1 MTPSPSRND
10 PAGAAY
16 LDLRKLARADGRPT
30 DELIQLYAL
39 EGFLGRLAASP
50 HNESL
55 VLKGGVLLAAFD
67 IRRPTRDI
75 DFAAVT
81 IDGDAEHIR
90 QVVYDVLAVK
100 QDDGLTFDIP
110 RTAVEPIRDD
120 ELYPCVRAMIR
131 ATLATAKIRFHIDV
145 NIGDP
150 LWPKPRRLPSPGSSA
165 VTRSRSLATRSNSYS
180 LRRLSPRSNAAPPT
194 HAGAT
199 LSTSHA
205 LPRNPST
212 SPLFAGRS
220 PSSLD
225 IATPTLRRFA
235 MYWQATIRS
244 HNHDGPH
251 GEPTKA
257 STIRQRRSPICS
269 PWSWPSQ
276 IAISMRRSQR
286 QSCEVGEV
294 TSSPAEPQVI
304 RTTLMRLRRQLG
316 THIDPM

>member
-39 EGFLGRLAASP
+39 EGFLGRFAASP

-90 QVVYDVLAVK
+90 QVVNDVLAVK

-150 LWPKPRRLPSPGSSA
+150 LWPKPQKVAVPRLLGGDPISVVGYSVELVLAEKIVTAVQRGTANSASTSTRCGCTTSPTWASERRRSARRPIIDEQPVRVSGFFHEAESA
-165 VTRSRSLATRSNSYS
+165 V
-180 LRRLSPRSNAAPPT
+180 
-194 HAGAT
+194 
-199 LSTSHA
+199 
-205 LPRNPST
+205 
-212 SPLFAGRS
+212 PL
-220 PSSLD
+220 
-225 IATPTLRRFA
+225 TP
-235 MYWQATIRS
+235 
-244 HNHDGPH
+244 
-251 GEPTKA
+251 
-257 STIRQRRSPICS
+257 
-269 PWSWPSQ
+269 
-276 IAISMRRSQR
+276 
-286 QSCEVGEV
+286 
-294 TSSPAEPQVI
+294 
-304 RTTLMRLRRQLG
+304 
-316 THIDPM
+316 

>member
-10 PAGAAY
+10 PADAAY

-90 QVVYDVLAVK
+90 QVVNDVLAVK

-120 ELYPCVRAMIR
+120 ELYPCVRAMVR

-150 LWPKPRRLPSPGSSA
+150 LWPKPQKVAVPRLLGGDPISVVGYSVELVLAEKIGTAVQRGTANTRWRDFVDISRLAAKPSDVAALRRSIA
-165 VTRSRSLATRSNSYS
+165 VVAGHRDADLAT
-180 LRRLSPRSNAAPPT
+180 LRDVLAGYDTIAQSRWAAWRANQGLDDTPE
-194 HAGAT
+194 AFSDLLAVVV
-199 LSTSHA
+199 A
-205 LPRNPST
+205 
-212 SPLFAGRS
+212 FADR
-220 PSSLD
+220 
-225 IATPTLRRFA
+225 
-235 MYWQATIRS
+235 
-244 HNHDGPH
+244 
-251 GEPTKA
+251 
-257 STIRQRRSPICS
+257 
-269 PWSWPSQ
+269 
-276 IAISMRRSQR
+276 
-286 QSCEVGEV
+286 
-294 TSSPAEPQVI
+294 
-304 RTTLMRLRRQLG
+304 
-316 THIDPM
+316 HIDAAKPATAL